1 MSSAERDD
9 GIAST
14 IAIETLCTAMQQ
26 DKRWK
31 MKTAEASVD
40 QLLGVNASRPVT
52 FGFGVVR
59 ECFSNQRQ

>member
-1 MSSAERDD
+1 
-9 GIAST
+9 
-14 IAIETLCTAMQQ
+14 
-26 DKRWK
+26 